1 MHRQGLTSP
10 VANLLTDRTAIL
22 AVTVFLNVSGFTIIN
37 PVVPLLVGSY
47 VPESQLALTVGV
59 IVSVYAACAFL
70 AAPLLGAFSDRYGRR
85 PVLLLSL
92 FGSAIGYV
100 VFGIGGALWVLFAGR
115 IIDGLTAGNL
125 SAIYASVADVT
136 APAERGR
143 VYGLLGAAGGVG
155 FMFGPVVGGLLG
167 EISPTAPLF
176 AAAVLSL
183 LNMVWVQLALGET
196 LPIERRAKDLHW
208 RKLNVI
214 SQFSGIFSDPTL
226 RIAFAT
232 SFLFYFAATMMQS
245 NISVLLIEVLRFG
258 SLGIGMTLFVVGIM
272 DILAQG
278 VLTRRLLPRFGEYRL
293 ARAGLMINAVGFL
306 LIGAIVWLPSV
317 WLLIVAIVVFTLGD
331 GLFMPAMNGI
341 VANAA
346 PDEMQ
351 GRVQGAYQGQQAIA
365 RIFGPLLAAA
375 LALNLGSGAPYW
387 TGALIVAFGVFILI
401 AFHSS
406 AESSNAMK
414 TRQNKRS

>member
-1 MHRQGLTSP
+1 MHRQSLAAP
-10 VANLLTDRTAIL
+10 IANLLTDRTAIL

-70 AAPLLGAFSDRYGRR
+70 AAPLLGALSDRYGRR

-92 FGSAIGYV
+92 FGSAVGYV

-125 SAIYASVADVT
+125 SAIYASVADMT

-167 EISPTAPLF
+167 EFSPSAPLF

-196 LPIERRAKDLHW
+196 LPPERRAKDLRWHQ
-208 RKLNVI
+208 LNVI
-214 SQFSGIFSDPTL
+214 SQFSGIFSDRTL
-226 RIAFAT
+226 RIAFAA

-258 SLGIGMTLFVVGIM
+258 SLGIGMTLFVVGVM

-278 VLTRRLLPRFGEYRL
+278 VLTHRLLPRFGEYRL
-293 ARAGLMINAVGFL
+293 ARVGLMINAAGFL

-317 WLLIVAIVVFTLGD
+317 WLLIAAIVVFTLGD

-341 VANAA
+341 VANVA

-387 TGALIVAFGVFILI
+387 TGALIVALGVFIL
-401 AFHSS
+401 S
-406 AESSNAMK
+406 ALRKTGES
-414 TRQNKRS
+414 R

>member
-1 MHRQGLTSP
+1 MHRQGLTSS

-100 VFGIGGALWVLFAGR
+100 IFGIGGALWVLFAGR

-196 LPIERRAKDLHW
+196 LPVERRAKDLHW
-208 RKLNVI
+208 RKLNVV

-387 TGALIVAFGVFILI
+387 AGALIGAFGVFILI

>member
-1 MHRQGLTSP
+1 MHRQSLAAP
-10 VANLLTDRTAIL
+10 IANLLTDRTAIL

-70 AAPLLGAFSDRYGRR
+70 AAPLLGALSDRYGRR

-92 FGSAIGYV
+92 FGSAVGYV
-100 VFGIGGALWVLFAGR
+100 VFGIGGALWVLFAGG

-125 SAIYASVADVT
+125 SAIYASVADMT

-167 EISPTAPLF
+167 EFSPSAPLF

-196 LPIERRAKDLHW
+196 LPPERRAKDLRWHQ
-208 RKLNVI
+208 LNVI
-214 SQFSGIFSDPTL
+214 SQFSGIFSDRTL
-226 RIAFAT
+226 RIAFAA

-258 SLGIGMTLFVVGIM
+258 SLGIGMTLFVVGVM

-278 VLTRRLLPRFGEYRL
+278 VLTHRLLPRFGEYRL
-293 ARAGLMINAVGFL
+293 ARVGLMINAAGFL

-317 WLLIVAIVVFTLGD
+317 WLLIAAIVVFTLGD

-341 VANAA
+341 VANVA

-375 LALNLGSGAPYW
+375 PALNLGSGTPYW
-387 TGALIVAFGVFILI
+387 THALIVAFGAFIL
-401 AFHSS
+401 S
-406 AESSNAMK
+406 ALRKTGES
-414 TRQNKRS
+414 R

>member
-47 VPESQLALTVGV
+47 VPESQLALMVGV

-196 LPIERRAKDLHW
+196 LPVERRAKDLHW

>member
-1 MHRQGLTSP
+1 MHRQSLAAP
-10 VANLLTDRTAIL
+10 IANLLTDRTAIL

-70 AAPLLGAFSDRYGRR
+70 AAPLLGALSDRYGRR

-92 FGSAIGYV
+92 FGSAVGYV
-100 VFGIGGALWVLFAGR
+100 VFGIGGALWVLFAGG

-125 SAIYASVADVT
+125 SAIYASVADMT

-167 EISPTAPLF
+167 EFSPSAPLF

-196 LPIERRAKDLHW
+196 LPPERRAKDLRWHQ
-208 RKLNVI
+208 LNVI
-214 SQFSGIFSDPTL
+214 SQFSGIFSDRTL
-226 RIAFAT
+226 RIAFAA

-258 SLGIGMTLFVVGIM
+258 SLGIGMTLFVVGVM

-278 VLTRRLLPRFGEYRL
+278 VLTHRLLPRFGEYRL
-293 ARAGLMINAVGFL
+293 ARVGLMINAAGFL

-317 WLLIVAIVVFTLGD
+317 WLLIAAIVVFTLGD

-341 VANAA
+341 VANVA

-387 TGALIVAFGVFILI
+387 TGALIVALGVFIL
-401 AFHSS
+401 S
-406 AESSNAMK
+406 ALRKTGES
-414 TRQNKRS
+414 R

>member
-10 VANLLTDRTAIL
+10 VATLLTDRTAIL

-125 SAIYASVADVT
+125 SAIYASVADVS

-196 LPIERRAKDLHW
+196 LPVERRAKDLHW